1 MPGTILV
8 GLTGGIGSGKSTVSA
23 MLAAM
28 KAVIVDADAIS
39 RRLTDRGGAAIGAI
53 RTQFGPAFIT
63 PEGSLDRVRMRELAF
78 TDPDGKR
85 RLEAIIHPLVGQAT
99 QQQASEAI
107 DQGRPCVVFD
117 IPLLVESGHWRSKLH
132 RILVVDCTEQ
142 TQIERV
148 LARNGLPRSEIER
161 IIATQASRKQRLAAA
176 DIVIHNQGLSLDA
189 LRATVAQLAEP
200 FGL

>member
-1 MPGTILV
+1 M
-8 GLTGGIGSGKSTVSA
+8 
-23 MLAAM
+23 
-28 KAVIVDADAIS
+28 
-39 RRLTDRGGAAIGAI
+39 
-53 RTQFGPAFIT
+53 
-63 PEGSLDRVRMRELAF
+63 
-78 TDPDGKR
+78 
-85 RLEAIIHPLVGQAT
+85 
-99 QQQASEAI
+99 
-107 DQGRPCVVFD
+107 VFD
-117 IPLLVESGHWRSKLH
+117 IPLLVDSGHWRSKLQ
-132 RILVVDCTEQ
+132 RILVVDCPEQ